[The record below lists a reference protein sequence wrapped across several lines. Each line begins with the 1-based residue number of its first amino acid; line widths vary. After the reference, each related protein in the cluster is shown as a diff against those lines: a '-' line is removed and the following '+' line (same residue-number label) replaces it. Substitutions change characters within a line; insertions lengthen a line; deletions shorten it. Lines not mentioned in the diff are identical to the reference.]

1 MHLETA
7 TGQCAKSLH
16 HSCPQLLVS
25 LLVLLPG
32 FTGGAAI
39 SYTAVAL
46 PFYMDPDNDS
56 GIVMTPDQASWFGER
71 SSQR

>member
-1 MHLETA
+1 MDHTIVQNQAEASIT
-7 TGQCAKSLH
+7 KM
-16 HSCPQLLVS
+16 LLVS

-71 SSQR
+71 SNQR

>member
-1 MHLETA
+1 MDHTIVQNQAEASIT
-7 TGQCAKSLH
+7 KM
-16 HSCPQLLVS
+16 LLVS

-71 SSQR
+71 SNLR